1 MNTKLQIGEYF
12 IPEGCT
18 IKRVG
23 KTILVYKKKSN
34 KLPPSE
40 KRCRN
45 CKFFGK
51 WHTVHLY
58 YLANACLKKPKQ
70 KEGFF
75 FSTFPTHKICEKFE
89 LKNKNI

>member
-1 MNTKLQIGEYF
+1 MELQIGEYF
-12 IPEGCT
+12 IPNGCT

-23 KTILVYKKKSN
+23 QTIHVYKKQSN

-40 KRCRN
+40 KRCRD

-51 WHTVHLY
+51 GHTVSLY
-58 YLANACLKKPKQ
+58 YLANVCLKNPKQ

-75 FSTFPTHKICEKFE
+75 YSTTPVHKICEKFE
-89 LKNKNI
+89 LKNK